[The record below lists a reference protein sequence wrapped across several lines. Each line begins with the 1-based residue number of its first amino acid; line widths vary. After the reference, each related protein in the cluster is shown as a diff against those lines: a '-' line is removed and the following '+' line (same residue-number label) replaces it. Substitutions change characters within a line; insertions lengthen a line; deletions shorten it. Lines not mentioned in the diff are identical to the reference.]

1 MRVPYPIV
9 FSPEC
14 NKQNIFSYI
23 LCKVQFFLLWKKEKP
38 PLKKNSQFNITDIS
52 KNLLQAFE
60 IQEEQQS
67 LYCFE
72 SGRGE
77 N

>member
-1 MRVPYPIV
+1 M
-9 FSPEC
+9 
-14 NKQNIFSYI
+14 
-23 LCKVQFFLLWKKEKP
+23 KERKP
-38 PLKKNSQFNITDIS
+38 PFKKTPQFNITDIS

-72 SGRGE
+72 SSRGK

>member
-1 MRVPYPIV
+1 M
-9 FSPEC
+9 
-14 NKQNIFSYI
+14 
-23 LCKVQFFLLWKKEKP
+23 KERKS
-38 PLKKNSQFNITDIS
+38 PLKKKNPQFNITDIS

-77 N
+77 ISLQRIYLNSAVLLCHCLDLPFLRSAV